1 VNRSAL
7 VRASRRVPRE
17 RAGSRALRVIAC
29 ALLISGCAKRELP
42 SGGPLDLEPP
52 RVIGSEPDSGA
63 AGVSR
68 GARIA
73 ITFSE
78 NMEPRSTSDAVA
90 IAPRVEIRQRRW
102 SGRTMTVVLAESLR
116 AHRTY
121 TLFLGRGARDA
132 HGNNIESGKT
142 VVFSTADSFPHGAIE
157 GEIDARGFPAA
168 GTYLWCYDT
177 TGGHVPDSTAR
188 DFDAIGLAD
197 KLGQFRISGLAA
209 PGAYRL
215 WAFADLNGNRSFEPA
230 IDILAPV
237 DTVFTLTADEPAARG
252 VIVHV
257 VNPRAP
263 GRVRGAVIDSV
274 QDSLGVTRI
283 LVVGPPDTTRV
294 LSFDA
299 DGEGGFDIKIPPGS
313 YRIRAYR
320 DLDRSHTWQM
330 ELEPASEL
338 QTVEVPP
345 AGDVLN
351 VRLVLKRPR
360 KVP

>member
-1 VNRSAL
+1 VWLAMW
-7 VRASRRVPRE
+7 
-17 RAGSRALRVIAC
+17 
-29 ALLISGCAKRELP
+29 LLICAMLASGCAKRELP

-63 AGVSR
+63 SGV
-68 GARIA
+68 ARSA
-73 ITFSE
+73 RLSITFSE
-78 NMEPRSTSDAVA
+78 NMEPRSTNDAVA
-90 IAPRVEIRQRRW
+90 IAPSVEIRQRRW
-102 SGRTMTVVLAESLR
+102 SGRTMTIVLAESLR

-121 TLFLGRGARDA
+121 TLFLGHGARDA

-142 VVFSTADSFPHGAIE
+142 VVFSTADSFPRGAIE
-157 GEIDARGFPAA
+157 GEIDARGFAA
-168 GTYLWCYDT
+168 GGTYLWCYDT

-197 KLGQFRISGLAA
+197 KAGQFRISGLAA
-209 PGAYRL
+209 PGHYRL

-230 IDILAPV
+230 IDILAAV
-237 DTVFTLTADEPAARG
+237 DTVFTLTGEEPAARG

-283 LVVGPPDTTRV
+283 LVIGPPDTTRV

-299 DGEGGFDIKIPPGS
+299 DGEGGFDFKLPAGA

-330 ELEPASEL
+330 ELEPASDL
-338 QTVEVPP
+338 VAVDVPA
-345 AGDVLN
+345 AGDVLD
-351 VRLVLKRPR
+351 VRLVLRRPR